1 MEKKLEFTDSA
12 KNQIEKITKSEEKK
26 YFRIAVQGGG
36 CSGFKYNFSFDDK
49 IEKDDILFNKAVIDK
64 QSLDII
70 AGSTVDFK
78 KEIES
83 QGDSYEKLREDV
95 KKEMIIARVQRGI
108 VGPKVFISEQELNNF
123 INSVEGQNL
132 LVIEYKFDQIL
143 LKDKNLAEEVLDLLN
158 QGQNFDILNCDTQ
171 RNLNEVGRE
180 QAKAAAH

>member
-12 KNQIEKITKSEEKK
+12 KNQIVKITKSEEKK

-78 KEIES
+78 KEMIGES
-83 QGDSYEKLREDV
+83 FS
-95 KKEMIIARVQRGI
+95 INN
-108 VGPKVFISEQELNNF
+108 PKASASCGCGLSF
-123 INSVEGQNL
+123 SV
-132 LVIEYKFDQIL
+132 
-143 LKDKNLAEEVLDLLN
+143 
-158 QGQNFDILNCDTQ
+158 
-171 RNLNEVGRE
+171 
-180 QAKAAAH
+180 